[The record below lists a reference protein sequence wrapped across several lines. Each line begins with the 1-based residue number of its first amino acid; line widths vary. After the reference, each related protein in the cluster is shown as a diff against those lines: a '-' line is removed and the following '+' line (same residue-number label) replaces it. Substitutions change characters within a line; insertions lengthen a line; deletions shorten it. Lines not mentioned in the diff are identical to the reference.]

1 MSKPEKDR
9 LDETDVLAAMREERR
24 HLALKFLEK
33 NGAEQDLSNSLGNDA
48 SFRTYYRLKEPADAL
63 LMDSPA
69 AHEPVEPFVKIA
81 EHLRSL
87 GLSAPEILAKDLENN
102 FLIIEDFGDKTFSRL
117 FAAGHNREELYNL
130 AIDVLVKLHN
140 DVKSSW
146 VRIPEYTIKT
156 FIDETGRT
164 LNWYYPILK
173 GEKPSGALKE
183 KWVAVWGQLF
193 DSLPDIEETLIL
205 RDYHCDNL
213 MLIDGEE
220 GLKACGLLDF
230 QDALIGASPY
240 DLVSIIEN
248 DRIAVDEDLQKRLV
262 DRYLSA
268 RDSDLFDQ
276 DAFMKWY
283 RVLGVQRQMKI
294 LGLFYRLYIRDG
306 KPSYLAFIPQVIRL
320 IKNGLQDPIM
330 KPIAD
335 LIDQEFGEL
344 EFFDKDQLDIQQLRQ
359 AELNDKL
366 PL

>member
-205 RDYHCDNL
+205 RDY
-213 MLIDGEE
+213 
-220 GLKACGLLDF
+220 
-230 QDALIGASPY
+230 
-240 DLVSIIEN
+240 
-248 DRIAVDEDLQKRLV
+248 
-262 DRYLSA
+262 
-268 RDSDLFDQ
+268 
-276 DAFMKWY
+276 
-283 RVLGVQRQMKI
+283 
-294 LGLFYRLYIRDG
+294 
-306 KPSYLAFIPQVIRL
+306 
-320 IKNGLQDPIM
+320 
-330 KPIAD
+330 
-335 LIDQEFGEL
+335 
-344 EFFDKDQLDIQQLRQ
+344 
-359 AELNDKL
+359 
-366 PL
+366 